1 MCRIHEYTAPTK
13 LVSTENYLEEKE
25 AFSKCIDGN
34 GSKQVVCKDPIM
46 FKEIKTP
53 IGKCFYLYTDEK
65 ATTEQKFQ
73 GNDRK
78 YFKLLL
84 IIEKS

>member
-1 MCRIHEYTAPTK
+1 
-13 LVSTENYLEEKE
+13 
-25 AFSKCIDGN
+25 
-34 GSKQVVCKDPIM
+34 M

-73 GNDRK
+73 GRNVS
-78 YFKLLL
+78 YLLWKLY
-84 IIEKS
+84 KKFY